1 MPGSY
6 LEHALDYIE
15 CHLAEAPTIEEVAQ
29 ATGVT
34 VEQLRAAFLLIAG
47 MTPARYIRERR
58 LSAAASDLMAG
69 GSVTEVAFRYGYDSV
84 EGFSRAFRSWCGT
97 LPSDVAKLGSH
108 MRSPLHIVVDVKG
121 GHLMEYRIVE
131 KDAFRL
137 AGVMARVPMQ
147 FEGENPAIAEL
158 ARDITGEQRAEM
170 NRLMDTEPRRVVNAS
185 WNSDTNFQEEAGE
198 LTHLIGVPTIA
209 RSAGEG
215 LALVEVPALTWAV
228 FPNDGQ
234 HPETMQQTT
243 ARIYAEWLAE
253 VPWELEGFRML
264 SFSDVRDDGTAYSEI
279 WVPVRRKA

>member
-15 CHLAEAPTIEEVAQ
+15 RHLAEAPTTEEVAR

-47 MTPARYIRERR
+47 MTPSRYIRERR

-97 LPSDVAKLGSH
+97 LPSDVAQLGSH
-108 MRSPLHIVVDVKG
+108 MRSPLHIAVDVKG
-121 GHLMEYRIVE
+121 GHLMEYRIIE
-131 KDAFRL
+131 KGEFRL
-137 AGVMARVPMQ
+137 AGVAARVPMQ

-158 ARDITGEQRAEM
+158 ALSITEAQRAEM
-170 NRLMDTEPRRVVNAS
+170 YRLMDTEPRRVVNAS

-198 LTHLIGVPTIA
+198 LTHLIGVPTMA
-209 RSAGEG
+209 HEAGEN

-228 FPNDGQ
+228 FPNDGP

-253 VPWELEGFRML
+253 VPYELDGFRML
-264 SFSDVRDDGTAYSEI
+264 SFSDVRDDGTAYIEI
-279 WVPVRRKA
+279 WVPVHRKA

>member
-6 LEHALDYIE
+6 LEQALDYIE
-15 CHLAEAPTIEEVAQ
+15 RHLTEAPTIEEVAR

-34 VEQLRAAFLLIAG
+34 AEQLRAAFLLIAG
-47 MTPARYIRERR
+47 MTPSRYIRERR

-69 GSVTEVAFRYGYDSV
+69 GSVTEVAFRYGYDSL

-97 LPSDVAKLGSH
+97 LPSDVARLGSH
-108 MRSPLHIVVDVKG
+108 MRSPLHIAVDVKG

-131 KDAFRL
+131 KGEFRL
-137 AGVMARVPMQ
+137 AGVAARVPMQ

-158 ARDITGEQRAEM
+158 ARSITEVQRAEM
-170 NRLMDTEPRRVVNAS
+170 HRLMDTEPRRVVNAS
-185 WNSDTNFQEEAGE
+185 WNPDTNFQEEAGE

-253 VPWELEGFRML
+253 VPWELDGFRML

>member
-6 LEHALDYIE
+6 LDQALDYIE
-15 CHLAEAPTIEEVAQ
+15 RHLTEAPTIGEVAR

-34 VEQLRAAFLLIAG
+34 AEQLRAAFLLIAG
-47 MTPARYIRERR
+47 MTPSRYIRERR

-69 GSVTEVAFRYGYDSV
+69 GSVTEVAFRYGYDSL

-97 LPSDVAKLGSH
+97 LPSDVARLGSH
-108 MRSPLHIVVDVKG
+108 MRSPLHIAIDVKG

-131 KDAFRL
+131 RDGFRL

-158 ARDITGEQRAEM
+158 ARGITEAQRAELH
-170 NRLMDTEPRRVVNAS
+170 RLMDTEPRRVVNAS
-185 WNSDTNFQEEAGE
+185 WDSDTNFQEEAGE
-198 LTHLIGVPTIA
+198 LTHLIGVPTTA
-209 RSAGEG
+209 YEVGEG
-215 LALVEVPALTWAV
+215 LELVEVPASTWAV
-228 FPNDGQ
+228 FSSDGP
-234 HPETMQQTT
+234 HPDAMQQAT

-253 VPWELEGFRML
+253 APWELNGFRML
-264 SFSDVRDDGTAYSEI
+264 SFSDVRDDGAAYSEI

>member
-1 MPGSY
+1 MQGSY

-47 MTPARYIRERR
+47 MTPSRYIRERR

-97 LPSDVAKLGSH
+97 LPSDVARLGSH
-108 MRSPLHIVVDVKG
+108 MRSPLHIAVDVKG

-131 KDAFRL
+131 KGEFRL
-137 AGVMARVPMQ
+137 AGVAARVPMQ

-158 ARDITGEQRAEM
+158 ARSITEAQRAEM
-170 NRLMDTEPRRVVNAS
+170 HRLMDTEPCRVVNAS

-198 LTHLIGVPTIA
+198 LTHLIGVSTTA
-209 RSAGEG
+209 RTAGEN
-215 LALVEVPALTWAV
+215 LELVDVPALTWAV
-228 FPNDGQ
+228 FPNDGP

-253 VPWELEGFRML
+253 VPYELDGFRIL

-279 WVPVRRKA
+279 WVPVRRKV

>member
-15 CHLAEAPTIEEVAQ
+15 RHLAEAPTTEEVAR

-47 MTPARYIRERR
+47 MTPSRYIRERR

-97 LPSDVAKLGSH
+97 LPSDVAQLGSH
-108 MRSPLHIVVDVKG
+108 MRSPLHIAVDVKG

-131 KDAFRL
+131 KGEFRL
-137 AGVMARVPMQ
+137 AGVVARVPMQ

-158 ARDITGEQRAEM
+158 ALSITEAQRAEM
-170 NRLMDTEPRRVVNAS
+170 HRLMDTEPRRVVNAS

-198 LTHLIGVPTIA
+198 LTHLIGVPTMA
-209 RSAGEG
+209 HEAGEN

-228 FPNDGQ
+228 FPNDGP

-253 VPWELEGFRML
+253 VPYELDGFRML

-279 WVPVRRKA
+279 WVPVHCKA

>member
-15 CHLAEAPTIEEVAQ
+15 RHLAEAPTTEEVAR

-47 MTPARYIRERR
+47 MAPSRYIRERR

-97 LPSDVAKLGSH
+97 LPSDVAQLGSH
-108 MRSPLHIVVDVKG
+108 MRSPLHIAVDVKG
-121 GHLMEYRIVE
+121 GHLMEYRIIE
-131 KDAFRL
+131 KGEFRL
-137 AGVMARVPMQ
+137 AGVAARVPMQ
-147 FEGENPAIAEL
+147 FEGENPATAEL
-158 ARDITGEQRAEM
+158 ALSITEEQRAEM
-170 NRLMDTEPRRVVNAS
+170 HRLMDTEPRRVVNAS

-198 LTHLIGVPTIA
+198 LTHLIGVPTMA
-209 RSAGEG
+209 HEAGEN

-228 FPNDGQ
+228 FPNDGP

-253 VPWELEGFRML
+253 VPYELDGFRML

>member
-6 LEHALDYIE
+6 LEQALDYIE
-15 CHLAEAPTIEEVAQ
+15 RHLTEAPTTEEVAR
-29 ATGVT
+29 AAGVT
-34 VEQLRAAFLLIAG
+34 AEQLRAAFLLIAG
-47 MTPARYIRERR
+47 MTPSRYIRERL

-69 GSVTEVAFRYGYDSV
+69 ASVTEIAFRYGYESV

-97 LPSDVAKLGSH
+97 LPSDVARFGSH
-108 MRSPLHIVVDVKG
+108 MRSPLHIAVDVKG

-131 KDAFRL
+131 KGEFRL
-137 AGVMARVPMQ
+137 AGVAARVPMQ

-158 ARDITGEQRAEM
+158 ARSITEVQRAEM
-170 NRLMDTEPRRVVNAS
+170 HRLMDTEPRRVVNAS

-198 LTHLIGVPTIA
+198 LTHLIGVPTTA
-209 RSAGEG
+209 RAAREG

-228 FPNDGQ
+228 FPNDGP
-234 HPETMQQTT
+234 HPEAMQQTT

-253 VPWELEGFRML
+253 VPYELDGFRML

>member
-1 MPGSY
+1 
-6 LEHALDYIE
+6 
-15 CHLAEAPTIEEVAQ
+15 
-29 ATGVT
+29 
-34 VEQLRAAFLLIAG
+34 
-47 MTPARYIRERR
+47 
-58 LSAAASDLMAG
+58 
-69 GSVTEVAFRYGYDSV
+69 
-84 EGFSRAFRSWCGT
+84 
-97 LPSDVAKLGSH
+97 
-108 MRSPLHIVVDVKG
+108 
-121 GHLMEYRIVE
+121 MEYRIVE

-137 AGVMARVPMQ
+137 AGVMARVPMH

-243 ARIYAEWLAE
+243 ARIYAECLPRCPGSSTASACSRSATSATTVPPTAKSGCPFAARRERGRLEVTRSQRIAQGRHELTGQREKLALLGLVKGVERMALPSHERLDDVVDKCLSLSRYNDCLVMPTSRKGLEADVAFSFE
-253 VPWELEGFRML
+253 VFQGVVHGLRRGVPLVAEPSLGRLLAMQLEGI
-264 SFSDVRDDGTAYSEI
+264 EQ
-279 WVPVRRKA
+279 P

>member
-15 CHLAEAPTIEEVAQ
+15 RHLAEAPTTEEVAQ

-34 VEQLRAAFLLIAG
+34 AEQLRAAFLLIAG
-47 MTPARYIRERR
+47 MAPSRYIRERR

-97 LPSDVAKLGSH
+97 LPSDVAQLGSH
-108 MRSPLHIVVDVKG
+108 MRSPLHIAVDVKG
-121 GHLMEYRIVE
+121 GHLMEYRIIE
-131 KDAFRL
+131 KGEFRL
-137 AGVMARVPMQ
+137 AGVAARVPMQ

-158 ARDITGEQRAEM
+158 ALSITM
-170 NRLMDTEPRRVVNAS
+170 HRLMDTEPRRVVNAS

-198 LTHLIGVPTIA
+198 LTHLIGVPTTA
-209 RSAGEG
+209 RTAGEN
-215 LALVEVPALTWAV
+215 LELVDVPALTWAV
-228 FPNDGQ
+228 FPNDGP

-253 VPWELEGFRML
+253 VPYELDGFRML

-279 WVPVRRKA
+279 WVPVRRKV

>member
-15 CHLAEAPTIEEVAQ
+15 RHLAEAPTTEEVAR

-34 VEQLRAAFLLIAG
+34 AEQLRAAFMLIAG
-47 MTPARYIRERR
+47 MAPSRYIRERR

-97 LPSDVAKLGSH
+97 LPSDVAQLGSH
-108 MRSPLHIVVDVKG
+108 MRSPLHIAVDVKG
-121 GHLMEYRIVE
+121 GHLMEYRIIE
-131 KDAFRL
+131 KGEFRL
-137 AGVMARVPMQ
+137 AGVAARVPMQ

-158 ARDITGEQRAEM
+158 ALSITEAQRAEM
-170 NRLMDTEPRRVVNAS
+170 YRLMDTEPRRVVNAS

-198 LTHLIGVPTIA
+198 LTHLIGVPTMA
-209 RSAGEG
+209 HEAGEN

-228 FPNDGQ
+228 FPNDGP

-253 VPWELEGFRML
+253 VPYELDGFRML
-264 SFSDVRDDGTAYSEI
+264 SFSDVRDNGTAYSEI
-279 WVPVRRKA
+279 WVPVHCKA

>member
-6 LEHALDYIE
+6 LERALDYIE
-15 CHLAEAPTIEEVAQ
+15 CHLAEAPTIEEVAR

-34 VEQLRAAFLLIAG
+34 AEQLRAAFLLIAG
-47 MTPARYIRERR
+47 MTPSRYIRERR

-69 GSVTEVAFRYGYDSV
+69 GSVTEVAFRYGYDSL

-97 LPSDVAKLGSH
+97 LPSDVARLGSH
-108 MRSPLHIVVDVKG
+108 MRSPLHIAIDVKG

-131 KDAFRL
+131 RDGFRL

-158 ARDITGEQRAEM
+158 ACGITEAQRAELH
-170 NRLMDTEPRRVVNAS
+170 RLMDTEPRRVVNAS
-185 WNSDTNFQEEAGE
+185 WDSDTNFQEEAGE
-198 LTHLIGVPTIA
+198 LTHLIGVATSA
-209 RSAGEG
+209 CSAGED
-215 LALVEVPALTWAV
+215 LALVEVPPLTWAV
-228 FPNDGQ
+228 FPNDGP

-253 VPWELEGFRML
+253 APWELNGFRML

>member
-1 MPGSY
+1 MQGSY

-47 MTPARYIRERR
+47 MTPSRYIRERR
-58 LSAAASDLMAG
+58 FSAAASDLMAG

-97 LPSDVAKLGSH
+97 LPSDVARLGSH
-108 MRSPLHIVVDVKG
+108 MRSPLHIAVDVKG
-121 GHLMEYRIVE
+121 GHLVEYRIVE
-131 KDAFRL
+131 KGEFRL
-137 AGVMARVPMQ
+137 AGVAARVPMQ

-158 ARDITGEQRAEM
+158 ARSITEAQRAEM
-170 NRLMDTEPRRVVNAS
+170 HRLMDTEPCRVVNAS

-198 LTHLIGVPTIA
+198 LTHLIGVPTTA
-209 RSAGEG
+209 RTAGEN
-215 LALVEVPALTWAV
+215 LELVDVPALTWAV
-228 FPNDGQ
+228 FPNDGP

-253 VPWELEGFRML
+253 VPYELDGFRML

-279 WVPVRRKA
+279 WVPVRRKV

>member
-15 CHLAEAPTIEEVAQ
+15 RHLAEAPTTEEVAR

-47 MTPARYIRERR
+47 MAPSRYIRERR
-58 LSAAASDLMAG
+58 LSVAASDLMAG

-97 LPSDVAKLGSH
+97 LPSDVAQLGSH
-108 MRSPLHIVVDVKG
+108 MRSPLHIAVDVKG
-121 GHLMEYRIVE
+121 GHLMEYRIIE
-131 KDAFRL
+131 KGEFRL
-137 AGVMARVPMQ
+137 AGVAARVPMQ

-158 ARDITGEQRAEM
+158 ALSITEAQRAEM
-170 NRLMDTEPRRVVNAS
+170 YRLMDTEPRRVVNAS

-198 LTHLIGVPTIA
+198 LTHLIGVPTMA
-209 RSAGEG
+209 HEAGEN

-228 FPNDGQ
+228 FPNDGP

-253 VPWELEGFRML
+253 VPYELDGFRML

>member
-6 LEHALDYIE
+6 LEQALDYIE
-15 CHLAEAPTIEEVAQ
+15 RHLTEAPTTEEVAR
-29 ATGVT
+29 AAGVT
-34 VEQLRAAFLLIAG
+34 AEQLRAAFLLIAG
-47 MTPARYIRERR
+47 MTPSRYIRERR

-69 GSVTEVAFRYGYDSV
+69 ASVTEVAFRYGYESI

-97 LPSDVAKLGSH
+97 LPSDVARLGSH
-108 MRSPLHIVVDVKG
+108 MRSPLHIAVDVKG

-131 KDAFRL
+131 KGEFRL
-137 AGVMARVPMQ
+137 AGVAARVPMQ

-158 ARDITGEQRAEM
+158 ARSITEVQRAEM
-170 NRLMDTEPRRVVNAS
+170 HRLMDTEPRRVVNAS
-185 WNSDTNFQEEAGE
+185 WDSDTNFQEEAGE
-198 LTHLIGVPTIA
+198 LTHLIGVPTTA
-209 RSAGEG
+209 RAAREG

-228 FPNDGQ
+228 FPNDGP
-234 HPETMQQTT
+234 HPETMQQAT

-253 VPWELEGFRML
+253 APWELNGFRML